1 MSMLGKIVA
10 SSSIVS
16 IFILFFLLQTSTPA
30 TIGPIG
36 ILLVF
41 IFMYLSVLGM
51 LTFFLLGI
59 NRLIIKF
66 SGSLTRKRPLHGI
79 SMSRAY
85 YFASVIAL
93 APVMIVGMQSVG
105 EVGVYE
111 LLLVVIFLIVACTY
125 IAKRTN

>member
-1 MSMLGKIVA
+1 MLGKAVA

-16 IFILFFLLQTSTPA
+16 IFILFFLWQSTTPA

-41 IFMYLSVLGM
+41 IFMYLSALGV

-59 NRLIIKF
+59 NRVIIKF
-66 SGSLTRKRPLHGI
+66 SESLVLKEPLQNL
-79 SMSRAY
+79 SVSRAY

-105 EVGVYE
+105 EVGAYE
-111 LLLVVIFLIVACTY
+111 LLLVAIFLVIACTY

>member
-10 SSSIVS
+10 LSSIIS
-16 IFILFFLLQTSTPA
+16 IFILFFLWQTTTPA
-30 TIGPIG
+30 AIGPVG

-41 IFMYLSVLGM
+41 VLMYLSVLGI
-51 LTFFLLGI
+51 LTFLLLGL
-59 NRLIIKF
+59 NRVIIKL
-66 SGSLTRKRPLHGI
+66 SGSLVLKQPIRGLST
-79 SMSRAY
+79 SRAY

-111 LLLVVIFLIVACTY
+111 LLLIVIFLVIACIY